1 MRQAPVEIQSWIT
14 LIQEVNKP
22 GSLKQVFV
30 EDGGTVV
37 DTVAVMSKLRQALRI
52 KTQAHSSNC
61 CYLYMEKKWK
71 WNENNKI
78 GLTKFSGPP
87 G

>member
-1 MRQAPVEIQSWIT
+1 MRQAPVETNHET
-14 LIQEVNKP
+14 LIKEVYKP

-37 DTVAVMSKLRQALRI
+37 DAVAVMSKLWQVLRI

-61 CYLYMEKKWK
+61 CYLYMEKS
-71 WNENNKI
+71 E
-78 GLTKFSGPP
+78 SGM
-87 G
+87 

>member
-30 EDGGTVV
+30 EDGGTFV
-37 DTVAVMSKLRQALRI
+37 DTVAVMSKLWQALGI
-52 KTQAHSSNC
+52 KTQAQSSKC

-71 WNENNKI
+71 WNEDKEI
-78 GLTKFSGPP
+78 GFTKFSGPP